1 MKDRPK
7 RVIRQNK
14 SKDFFYPQNGRKKS
28 KKQNDEEKNKREMNV
43 RNDSDREH
51 SPMRMNQREILTE
64 TPPIPPSPVEV
75 SRPIATQTNELP
87 IPETTAQEKLEKLY
101 TDPDFPTAYSA
112 GLKQFMQS
120 KTSLSRHKQIRRKF
134 KRRKTLVFG
143 PYTTLQA
150 DTIFYRNYSRQNS
163 GYKYILVVID
173 CFSRKNWVRP
183 MKSTTAEETAR
194 CLDDIIGSMP
204 YKPTQFSSDQGNEFN
219 SKHPAIFNTLI
230 LKYGLVMYTLKAPI
244 KAGIAERFIRTLK
257 TRIERYFT
265 ENNTVKWIDVLEK
278 LSQDLNNSYHR
289 SIGMTPN
296 EVNFENRRE
305 VFRSL
310 YGSSAPPIECKF
322 KLGDRVRIPIT
333 KEIFDKGYTPNWSKD
348 IYTIVDKRSDG
359 EVCYY
364 QLKADSGEILDKRFY
379 EQELNIVIRNEIP

>member
-1 MKDRPK
+1 MRNRPK

-14 SKDFFYPQNGRKKS
+14 LNDFFYPQNARKK
-28 KKQNDEEKNKREMNV
+28 KNRKEKERNLKEKNPK
-43 RNDSDREH
+43 NDSVRDN
-51 SPMRMNQREILTE
+51 SPVRMNQMEIPME
-64 TPPIPPSPVEV
+64 RPPTPPLQAEV
-75 SRPIATQTNELP
+75 SRPIATQTNMSP
-87 IPETTAQEKLEKLY
+87 TPEMSPQEKLEKLY

-112 GLKQFMQS
+112 GLKHFLQS
-120 KTSLSRHKQIRRKF
+120 KTSLSRHKQIRRRF

-150 DTIFYRNYSRQNS
+150 DTIFYRNYSRQNH

-183 MKSTTAEETAR
+183 MKSTTAEETAK
-194 CLDDIIGSMP
+194 CLDEIIGSMP

-230 LKYGLVMYTLKAPI
+230 LKYGMIMYTLKAPI

-265 ENNTVKWIDVLEK
+265 ENNTFKWVDVLEK
-278 LSQDLNNSYHR
+278 LSKALNNSYHR

-305 VFRSL
+305 VFRRL

-333 KEIFDKGYTPNWSKD
+333 KEIFDKGYTPNWSEE

-364 QLKADSGEILDKRFY
+364 QVKADNGEVLEKRFY
-379 EQELNIVIRNEIP
+379 EQELNIVIRNAIP

>member
-7 RVIRQNK
+7 RTIRQNK
-14 SKDFFYPQNGRKKS
+14 LSDFYYPQNARKKKS
-28 KKQNDEEKNKREMNV
+28 RNDEEKNKKKNPKK
-43 RNDSDREH
+43 DSDKTP
-51 SPMRMNQREILTE
+51 SPLRWNQNEVQMENL
-64 TPPIPPSPVEV
+64 PIPPSPVEA
-75 SRPIATQTNELP
+75 SRPIATQTEVP
-87 IPETTAQEKLEKLY
+87 QSPEMTPQAKLEKLY

-112 GLKQFMQS
+112 GLKKFLQQ

-150 DTIFYRNYSRQNS
+150 DTIFYRNYARQNH

-183 MKSTTAEETAR
+183 MKSTTAEETAK

-219 SKHPAIFNTLI
+219 SKHPAIFNTLV
-230 LKYGLVMYTLKAPI
+230 LKYGLIMYTLKAPI

-265 ENNTVKWIDVLEK
+265 EHNTVKWIDVLDK
-278 LSQDLNNSYHR
+278 ISVALNNSYHR
-289 SIGMTPN
+289 SIGMAPN
-296 EVNFENRRE
+296 QVNFENRRE
-305 VFRSL
+305 VFRKL

-322 KLGDRVRIPIT
+322 KLGDRVRIPII
-333 KEIFDKGYTPNWSKD
+333 KEIFDKGYAPNWSEE
-348 IYTIVDKRSDG
+348 IYTVVDKRSDG

-364 QLKADSGEILDKRFY
+364 QVKADNGDILERRFY
-379 EQELNIVIRNEIP
+379 EQELNIVIRNEIS